1 MKTLLLAICIFLA
14 CFSGHAQL
22 KSDKSGMKN
31 SKSELKYN
39 LLTPEEEAVMI
50 HKQTERP
57 FSGKYNDFSEKGIY
71 SCKRCNAPLYR
82 SDDKFKSECGW
93 PSFDDEIKG
102 AVERIPDADGMRT
115 EIVCSTCGA
124 HLGHVFTGE
133 ELTSKNTRHCVNSV
147 SLNFTP
153 AEDQTAK
160 SDTAI
165 FAGGCFWGVEYYMQ
179 KAPGVISTETGYIG
193 GHGSNPS
200 YQQVSSHTTGFAEAV
215 RIVFNPR
222 KTNYEAVAKLF
233 FEIHDPTQVKRQ
245 GPDVGDQYRSSIFY
259 RNEDQK
265 KIAEKLIG
273 ILTLKGY
280 QVATELVPASRFWK
294 AEEYH
299 QKYYVKENGTPYC
312 HGYVKRF

>member
-1 MKTLLLAICIFLA
+1 MKTLLLAICIIL
-14 CFSGHAQL
+14 SGLSGYAQF
-22 KSDKSGMKN
+22 KSEMKN
-31 SKSELKYN
+31 DKLGLEYDQ
-39 LLTPEEEAVMI
+39 LTPEEAAVMLR
-50 HKQTERP
+50 KQTERP
-57 FSGKYNDFSEKGIY
+57 FSGKYNNFSEKGIY
-71 SCKRCNAPLYR
+71 SCKQCNTPLYR

-102 AVERIPDADGMRT
+102 AVKRIPDVDGIRT

-153 AEDQTAK
+153 AGNQMAK

-179 KAPGVISTETGYIG
+179 KVPGVISTEAGYIG

-200 YQQVSSHTTGFAEAV
+200 YKQVSSHTTGFAEAV
-215 RIVFNPR
+215 RIVFDPR

-233 FEIHDPTQVKRQ
+233 FEIHDPTQVDRQ
-245 GPDVGDQYRSSIFY
+245 GPDIGDQYRSSIFY
-259 RNEDQK
+259 RDEDQK

-273 ILTLKGY
+273 LLTLKGY
-280 QVATELVPASRFWK
+280 VIATELVPVSKFWK

>member
-1 MKTLLLAICIFLA
+1 MKTLLLAICILL
-14 CFSGHAQL
+14 SGLSGYAQL
-22 KSDKSGMKN
+22 KSDKLGTKN
-31 SKSELKYN
+31 ATSTLKYN
-39 LLTPEEEAVMI
+39 QLTPEEEAVMVN
-50 HKQTERP
+50 KQTECS
-57 FSGKYNDFSEKGIY
+57 FSGKYNEFSGKGIY
-71 SCKRCNAPLYR
+71 SCKRCNTPLYR

-102 AVERIPDADGMRT
+102 AVKRIPDPDGMRT

-133 ELTSKNTRHCVNSV
+133 ELTSKNTRHCVNSI

-153 AEDQTAK
+153 AENQMAK

-193 GHGSNPS
+193 GNGSNPS
-200 YQQVSSHTTGFAEAV
+200 YKQVSSHTSGFAEAV
-215 RIVFNPR
+215 RIVFDPR

-233 FEIHDPTQVKRQ
+233 FEIHDPTQVNRQ

-265 KIAEKLIG
+265 RIAEKLIG
-273 ILTLKGY
+273 LLTSKGY
-280 QVATELVPASRFWK
+280 VIATELVPASKFWK